1 MVFELPGHDPDLFQP
16 IELTHNP
23 PLIARSDETVML
35 VFDVV
40 NTLSCAG
47 SCSIRPSLFYSYGES
62 GYFQTM
68 PLSEELVNEMQSLI
82 AMLPA
87 TDPMGGSLRYY
98 AEFSIPEDGYTFRYP
113 VAGTIDLF
121 TSSVFISVDLPPEK
135 PVQPG
140 ETVLN
145 FDWGAG
151 PEEVGQLT
159 FEGFP
164 QLIGPPALDVSADGR
179 IALLDPG
186 NNRILVFDPLVKSY
200 TSFPLPFTYKSMGDV
215 QFDSQGQLAILDLI
229 GEEVEGSPVPIPQ
242 VYRLFPDGSLAAAG
256 PVYAKFPTKFV
267 QDLEVL
273 DYFDGR
279 TVAAINAV
287 GEINSREAQRQKHTW
302 ELPYRFVQGE
312 EGLDWS
318 RAWFA
323 DVKEARAF
331 EVHFDTPAGA
341 IVAFERTPQGYLM
354 VWGAMNAYQLRAVWI
369 DPEGSVLKDVT
380 LPNEQYTQLS
390 LYGDLVT
397 AQDGSLYLLSST
409 KQGIGVHFVSAP

>member
-1 MVFELPGHDPDLFQP
+1 MAGKLSKIAGALATLLLISNCGVSPDAQSPGFPLETGIPFSPTASLTPGMVFELPGHDPDLFQP

-159 FEGFP
+159 
-164 QLIGPPALDVSADGR
+164 
-179 IALLDPG
+179 
-186 NNRILVFDPLVKSY
+186 
-200 TSFPLPFTYKSMGDV
+200 
-215 QFDSQGQLAILDLI
+215 
-229 GEEVEGSPVPIPQ
+229 
-242 VYRLFPDGSLAAAG
+242 
-256 PVYAKFPTKFV
+256 
-267 QDLEVL
+267 
-273 DYFDGR
+273 
-279 TVAAINAV
+279 
-287 GEINSREAQRQKHTW
+287 
-302 ELPYRFVQGE
+302 
-312 EGLDWS
+312 
-318 RAWFA
+318 
-323 DVKEARAF
+323 
-331 EVHFDTPAGA
+331 
-341 IVAFERTPQGYLM
+341 
-354 VWGAMNAYQLRAVWI
+354 
-369 DPEGSVLKDVT
+369 
-380 LPNEQYTQLS
+380 
-390 LYGDLVT
+390 
-397 AQDGSLYLLSST
+397 
-409 KQGIGVHFVSAP
+409 